1 MYTYSF
7 VNSFYKMGLFT
18 KDDVKLLLE
27 VKQFSQDDYNK
38 MFPEDSSLT
47 AQLLAVG
54 GRQFEFKEV
63 TICTHYQDTHG
74 VSWPHYQV

>member
-38 MFPEDSSLT
+38 MFPEGNILT
-47 AQLLAVG
+47 A
-54 GRQFEFKEV
+54 
-63 TICTHYQDTHG
+63 
-74 VSWPHYQV
+74 

>member
-7 VNSFYKMGLFT
+7 VNSFYKMELFT

-47 AQLLAVG
+47 A
-54 GRQFEFKEV
+54 
-63 TICTHYQDTHG
+63 
-74 VSWPHYQV
+74 

>member
-27 VKQFSQDDYNK
+27 VKQFSQDDYYK
-38 MFPEDSSLT
+38 MFPEDKPAETT
-47 AQLLAVG
+47 ASTQTTVAP
-54 GRQFEFKEV
+54 
-63 TICTHYQDTHG
+63 TA
-74 VSWPHYQV
+74 